1 MSQLKAVGIDK
12 DQIPVAG
19 SSVKA
24 NIDRATI
31 LMQQHALWWPYD
43 GSCVMEDTC
52 RELQSLLAGI
62 FLPFLR
68 GR

>member
-1 MSQLKAVGIDK
+1 MSQLKAVAAEM

-19 SSVKA
+19 TLLKP
-24 NIDRATI
+24 NIERVQEDS
-31 LMQQHALWWPYD
+31 MHSWSYD
-43 GSCVMEDTC
+43 GTYRTEDTC
-52 RELQSLLAGI
+52 SELQSLLAGI